1 MIEESKV
8 SKKGQITIPK
18 DIREKLGLKV
28 GDKVIFE
35 SITKGILIRKKE
47 VSDFNKIINEV
58 AGIWEDH
65 PLFKNKTTNE
75 IIEMMRGPDDETGQR

>member
-18 DIREKLGLKV
+18 DVREKLGLKV

-35 SITKGILIRKKE
+35 SITQGILIRKKQE
-47 VSDFNKIINEV
+47 IEINNILEEIT
-58 AGIWEDH
+58 GIWKDH
-65 PLFKNKTTNE
+65 PLFKDKPTKE
-75 IIEMMRGPDDETGQR
+75 IIEMMRGPDDDTKQ